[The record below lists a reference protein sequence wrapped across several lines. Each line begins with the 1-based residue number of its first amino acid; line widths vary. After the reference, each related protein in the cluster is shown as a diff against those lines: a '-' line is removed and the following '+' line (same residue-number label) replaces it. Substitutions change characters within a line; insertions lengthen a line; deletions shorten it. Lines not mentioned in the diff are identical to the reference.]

1 MKDQFIDAVEFSII
15 IDYEDTDSDGVGHKR
30 TLALRVLENE
40 TVGECGYYYRIMA
53 GDVPQHAVRMCYC
66 HECYPEPP
74 VRKGEIRYP
83 NLLDHIDAAKS
94 RGIPGE
100 IDVLIAVLRYGFAIR
115 DRKHLAEKM
124 INTITK

>member
-1 MKDQFIDAVEFSII
+1 M
-15 IDYEDTDSDGVGHKR
+15 
-30 TLALRVLENE
+30 
-40 TVGECGYYYRIMA
+40 
-53 GDVPQHAVRMCYC
+53 PQHAVRMCYC

-83 NLLDHIDAAKS
+83 NLLDHIDAVKVS
-94 RGIPGE
+94 RNSRRDG
-100 IDVLIAVLRYGFAIR
+100 VLIAVLRYGFAMR